1 MKLKLIILVLFSTLV
16 MASERFSNTNGVI
29 NDKSLKDLLK
39 WSFTNKTPKRVKIE
53 TSDDWKNITEKQE
66 NYIVWIGHATFLI
79 NVEGI
84 NILTDPVFSNRS
96 SPVRFAGPKRY
107 IPPAIPLDKLPK
119 IDVVTVSHNHY
130 DHLDIRALKSLYNL
144 NSDII

>member
-1 MKLKLIILVLFSTLV
+1 MFQV
-16 MASERFSNTNGVI
+16 
-29 NDKSLKDLLK
+29 
-39 WSFTNKTPKRVKIE
+39 KTYYR
-53 TSDDWKNITEKQE
+53 
-66 NYIVWIGHATFLI
+66 AFLI
-79 NVEGI
+79 NVEGR

-144 NSDII
+144 NSDTIFLSVHKVLHGIQINYKKNSEIFSKN